1 MQGYNVLSDEKHREV
16 MFNFDLQLFGGGGG
30 GKSGGKLFGQ
40 LVLGFLSA
48 GFGFFGAGL
57 TAITRFA
64 MGAALFSSVWTATH
78 RQDSYS
84 YDGAS
89 DIQRFER
96 SQETMT
102 SDGDLP
108 VVYGRRQISGNQTYH
123 KTNSDSTTL
132 WKHVVL
138 CEGGI
143 EGIESVTANDLLIP
157 TGSQTGNTVFTIQ
170 NVKYPDAWVKKEGHT
185 LTLYANGNTKQIYL
199 CTKDDLQNPD
209 ASFWEY
215 QVSMGSLIS
224 YINRMGE
231 GWQAFPVQSTN
242 KYPGELWDAWT
253 PANGEYIDIPY
264 AEGW

>member
-1 MQGYNVLSDEKHREV
+1 
-16 MFNFDLQLFGGGGG
+16 
-30 GKSGGKLFGQ
+30 
-40 LVLGFLSA
+40 
-48 GFGFFGAGL
+48 
-57 TAITRFA
+57 

-78 RQDSYS
+78 RQDSYN

-143 EGIESVTANDLLIP
+143 EGIESVTANDRLIP
-157 TGSQTGNTVFTIQ
+157 AGPQTGNTVFTIQ

-185 LTLYANGNTKQIYL
+185 LTLYANGNTK
-199 CTKDDLQNPD
+199 
-209 ASFWEY
+209 
-215 QVSMGSLIS
+215 
-224 YINRMGE
+224 
-231 GWQAFPVQSTN
+231 
-242 KYPGELWDAWT
+242 
-253 PANGEYIDIPY
+253 
-264 AEGW
+264 

>member
-1 MQGYNVLSDEKHREV
+1 
-16 MFNFDLQLFGGGGG
+16 
-30 GKSGGKLFGQ
+30 
-40 LVLGFLSA
+40 
-48 GFGFFGAGL
+48 
-57 TAITRFA
+57 

-78 RQDSYS
+78 RQDSYN
-84 YDGAS
+84 YDGTA

-108 VVYGRRQISGNQTYH
+108 VVYGCRQISGNQTYH

-157 TGSQTGNTVFTIQ
+157 TGSQTSNTVFTIQ

-185 LTLYANGNTKQIYL
+185 LTLYANGNTK
-199 CTKDDLQNPD
+199 
-209 ASFWEY
+209 
-215 QVSMGSLIS
+215 
-224 YINRMGE
+224 
-231 GWQAFPVQSTN
+231 
-242 KYPGELWDAWT
+242 
-253 PANGEYIDIPY
+253 
-264 AEGW
+264 